1 MCIIKNIKKKTLIA
15 GVPQGSIDGQLLFN
29 LLIYYLILFLYTV
42 YITFLSNYA
51 VDSKLYVIGI
61 DKEWTKK
68 VLVEY
73 F

>member
-1 MCIIKNIKKKTLIA
+1 MCIIKNIKKKKTLIA

-51 VDSKLYVIGI
+51 VDSKL
-61 DKEWTKK
+61 KA
-68 VLVEY
+68 
-73 F
+73 

>member
-1 MCIIKNIKKKTLIA
+1 MFIINKNKKKKKTLIA

-51 VDSKLYVIGI
+51 VDSKL
-61 DKEWTKK
+61 KAWTKK

>member
-51 VDSKLYVIGI
+51 VDSKL
-61 DKEWTKK
+61 KA
-68 VLVEY
+68 
-73 F
+73 

>member
-1 MCIIKNIKKKTLIA
+1 MCIIKNIKKKKKTLIA

-51 VDSKLYVIGI
+51 VDSKL
-61 DKEWTKK
+61 KA
-68 VLVEY
+68 
-73 F
+73 

>member
-1 MCIIKNIKKKTLIA
+1 MCIIKNIKKKKKTLIA

-61 DKEWTKK
+61 DKE
-68 VLVEY
+68 
-73 F
+73 